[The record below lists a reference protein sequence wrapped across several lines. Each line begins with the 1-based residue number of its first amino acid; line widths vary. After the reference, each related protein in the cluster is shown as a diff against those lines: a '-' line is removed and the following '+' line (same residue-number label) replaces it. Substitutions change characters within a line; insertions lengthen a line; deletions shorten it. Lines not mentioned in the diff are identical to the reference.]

1 MKALPAGSR
10 VKPERFVGFDF
21 GTTNS
26 SLAVADANGDVRIAT
41 FRTGNGDGTEAYR
54 SVLYFE
60 PPARGMGTRR
70 ARVLGGPSAISQYL
84 MAEPKGRLIQSIKSF
99 ATSRSFTTTAV
110 FDRIYTFE
118 ELVAILVK
126 RIVAEAEET
135 LGPLGKA
142 VTVGRPVRFV
152 GAGTAE
158 DEAFAVSRVR
168 AALELAGFEQI
179 GFEYEP
185 IGAAYFYDEQ
195 LDHDELV
202 LIGDFGGG
210 TSDFS
215 LIRVGPS
222 ARKLH
227 NREERILGNDGVGI
241 AGDSFDA
248 SIIRRLVSP
257 ALGMG
262 GEIRSAD
269 KLLPVPTWVYL
280 RLERW
285 HHLSFLKDR
294 DTLQMLRSVKAQA
307 LEPDRIGALLHLIE
321 QDLGYHLHRSV
332 QTTKL
337 RLSDVPASEFLF
349 EDGDWRI
356 QAEVLRREF
365 EEWIDCHVQAIAT
378 CVDGLLSRCGV
389 DGKDIDKVFL
399 TGGSSFVPAVRRVF
413 TDRFGADKVAGGS
426 EFTSVAKGLAR
437 RAREAGG

>member
-1 MKALPAGSR
+1 M
-10 VKPERFVGFDF
+10 KPERFVGFDF

-41 FRTGNGDGTEAYR
+41 FRTGNHSDTEAYR

-60 PPARGMGTRR
+60 PPTRGPGARR

-84 MAEPKGRLIQSIKSF
+84 QAEPKGRLIQSIKSF
-99 ATSRSFTTTAV
+99 ATSRSFAATAV
-110 FDRIYTFE
+110 FDRVYTFE

-152 GAGTAE
+152 GADTAD
-158 DEAFAVSRVR
+158 DEAFAVGRLRS
-168 AALELAGFEQI
+168 ALEMAGFQQI
-179 GFEYEP
+179 DFEYEP

-227 NREERILGNDGVGI
+227 KREERILGNDGVGI

-262 GEIRSAD
+262 GEIRSGD

-307 LEPDRIGALLHLIE
+307 LEPDRIAALLHLID
-321 QDLGYHLHRSV
+321 QDLGYQLHRSV

-337 RLSDVPASEFLF
+337 RLSDAPASEFLF

-356 QAEVLRREF
+356 QAEVPRREF
-365 EEWIDCHVQAIAT
+365 EEWIEGHVQAIAT

-389 DGKDIDKVFL
+389 DGKGIDKVFL

-437 RAREAGG
+437 RAKEAGG